1 MYTGTGGTRGA
12 GDGAQVKLG
21 ADDLACSSGSLV
33 HSRRAS
39 CTRGL
44 AMRDTTRVQALVKTW
59 AKMHKMHVC
68 DDEEETAYATMQ
80 DEVGMCK

>member
-1 MYTGTGGTRGA
+1 
-12 GDGAQVKLG
+12 
-21 ADDLACSSGSLV
+21 
-33 HSRRAS
+33 
-39 CTRGL
+39 
-44 AMRDTTRVQALVKTW
+44 MRDTTRVRALVKTW